1 MPVYIAAVDNDRFWE
16 IIRQADSPQDLHQR
30 LAQLPESDLADFEVH
45 HQRAFAD
52 SYDWGLWG
60 AAYVI
65 NGGCSDDC
73 FDYFRA
79 YLLSRGREVFEA
91 AVADPESLASVE
103 LDDEESW
110 EDWMSPSMY
119 VVEARTGDYAYVA
132 PERHPQRP
140 EEPTGQDWDE
150 DDLDERFPRL
160 TEKYSG

>member
-1 MPVYIAAVDNDRFWE
+1 MDKERFWE
-16 IIRQADSPQDLHQR
+16 TIAQADSPQDLHRR
-30 LAQLPESDLADFEVH
+30 LAQLPEPDLADFEFH
-45 HQRAFAD
+45 HERTFAD

-79 YLLSRGREVFEA
+79 YLISRGREVFEA
-91 AVADPESLASVE
+91 E
-103 LDDEESW
+103 
-110 EDWMSPSMY
+110 
-119 VVEARTGDYAYVA
+119 YAHVA
-132 PERHPQRP
+132 PERHPRRP
-140 EEPTGQDWDE
+140 EEPTGQEWDE

>member
-1 MPVYIAAVDNDRFWE
+1 
-16 IIRQADSPQDLHQR
+16 
-30 LAQLPESDLADFEVH
+30 
-45 HQRAFAD
+45 
-52 SYDWGLWG
+52 
-60 AAYVI
+60 VI

-79 YLLSRGREVFEA
+79 YLISHGREVFEA
-91 AVADPESLASVE
+91 AIADPDSLASVE

-132 PERHPQRP
+132 PERHPRRP
-140 EEPTGQDWDE
+140 EEPTGQAWDE

>member
-1 MPVYIAAVDNDRFWE
+1 LPVYIAAVDNDRFWE

-65 NGGCSDDC
+65 NGGCS
-73 FDYFRA
+73 
-79 YLLSRGREVFEA
+79 
-91 AVADPESLASVE
+91 
-103 LDDEESW
+103 EESW

-119 VVEARTGDYAYVA
+119 VVEARTCDYAYVA
-132 PERHPQRP
+132 PERHPQRT